1 MGIATKYVKDK
12 GKNAAVGPGLEVASP
27 ADLLPIEHDFYANLN
42 PQVLVG
48 AERYTGD
55 VAVLWARVQSLW
67 RTLSIDRKAAA
78 DFFHDGFRGMYSG
91 ETFVHD
97 KQTRISQICGP
108 SRITSSVM
116 LSARACEFRMNPRL

>member
-1 MGIATKYVKDK
+1 MGTATKYI
-12 GKNAAVGPGLEVASP
+12 SP

-67 RTLSIDRKAAA
+67 RTLSWHEISRL
-78 DFFHDGFRGMYSG
+78 FLNIL
-91 ETFVHD
+91 
-97 KQTRISQICGP
+97 QTCGDHSP
-108 SRITSSVM
+108 
-116 LSARACEFRMNPRL
+116 